1 MTASDPAFEWPA
13 HASPPPHLID
23 AHRLVR
29 PLFWLAGFTVV
40 AAGTVFLLFGPLRLP
55 WFPATRLSGLAGL
68 ATGAL
73 LLAALGLVACL
84 CMVRARR
91 DDLAGLHDSPPL
103 ASAPRSIGW
112 SQTAVALL
120 FSTAAACAVLTDWPL
135 RQSATDTL
143 PAPSGF
149 AMASILLLLATPWL
163 LAERY
168 IASIPVDRLPERDVL
183 RTLVFL
189 PVFFFTAAAGLQA
202 AAALGFGSLYW
213 LHATLAAV
221 LLLISAELVVRVLS
235 TWFLPPLD
243 SGARRA
249 TIGSFFAELLRGRS
263 LSSADMAAVVR
274 SRFGMDFSRSW
285 ALRFARAT
293 VTPVVLL
300 MLAFCWFLTGVTRIE
315 LNQRGSY
322 ERFGAAV
329 TVLQPGLHLVLPWPF
344 GLVRHV
350 ELGAVHAVSIG
361 YGGQGAVPDAD
372 DHSTAEGDAPASAN
386 RLWDAAQPSEVPY
399 IIASGGPERQS
410 FETVSANV
418 RVLFRVGLRDV
429 DARDALYREADPDL
443 LVQSLAGRLLVRFF
457 AANTLPNVLGE
468 NHGVIAGDMQARLQA
483 ALDQIGSGIEIVA
496 VIIEAIHPP
505 SGAATAYR
513 NVQAAGIE
521 ATTSIAT
528 ERGRAQTT
536 QSVAYLN
543 GHNATDDAAAWAA
556 ETVSRAQVDLTDITA
571 DDRPYRAA
579 ARPFLLERYFSD
591 LKAALADV
599 PLEIVD
605 HRLTDASLPTID
617 LRPPSVRD
625 DLGSV
630 PVRLDRMP
638 TLEQT
643 PTNTPTSGS

>member
-1 MTASDPAFEWPA
+1 MV
-13 HASPPPHLID
+13 D

-29 PLFWLAGFTVV
+29 PLFWLGGFTVL
-40 AAGTVFLLFGPLRLP
+40 AAGTIFLLFGPLRLP
-55 WFPATRLSGLAGL
+55 WSPAIRLSGAAGL

-73 LLAALGLVACL
+73 LLAALGLIACL

-91 DDLAGLHDSPPL
+91 QDLAGLRGLVSL
-103 ASAPRSIGW
+103 ASAPRTIGW
-112 SQTAVALL
+112 SQTAITLS
-120 FSTAAACAVLTDWPL
+120 FSTAAACAVLADWPL
-135 RQSATDTL
+135 RQPATDAL
-143 PAPSGF
+143 PVSSGF

-163 LAERY
+163 LAGRY
-168 IASIPVDRLPERDVL
+168 LATILLDHLPERDDL

-202 AAALGFGSLYW
+202 AAALGFGTLYW
-213 LHATLAAV
+213 LYAVLAAV
-221 LLLISAELVVRVLS
+221 LLLICTELTARVLA
-235 TWFLPPLD
+235 TWFLPPPD
-243 SGARRA
+243 RVAGRA
-249 TIGSFFAELLRGRS
+249 TIGNFFAGLLRGQS
-263 LSSADMAAVVR
+263 LSPADMAAVVR

-293 VTPVVLL
+293 ITPVVLL

-350 ELGAVHAVSIG
+350 ELGPVHAVSIG
-361 YGGQGAVPDAD
+361 YGGQDAIPDVD

-386 RLWDAAQPSEVPY
+386 RLWDSAQPSDVPY
-399 IIASGGPERQS
+399 VIASGSPDRQS

-418 RVLFRVGLRDV
+418 RVLFRIGLRDA
-429 DARDALYREADPDL
+429 DARDALYREADPDS
-443 LVQSLAGRLLVRFF
+443 LVQSLAGRLLIRFF
-457 AANTLPNVLGE
+457 ATHTLSSVLGQ
-468 NHGVIAGDMQARLQA
+468 NHGVIADDMQARLQT

-513 NVQAAGIE
+513 NVQAAEIE

-536 QSVAYLN
+536 ESVAHLDA
-543 GHNATDDAAAWAA
+543 HDATDDATAWAA
-556 ETVSRAQVDLTDITA
+556 ETVNSAQVDLTDIAA

-591 LKAALADV
+591 LKAALANV

-605 HRLTDASLPTID
+605 HRLSDTSLPTID

-630 PVRLDRMP
+630 PVRLDRTPM
-638 TLEQT
+638 LEQR
-643 PTNTPTSGS
+643 PMVEQRQ